1 MMFNGDMIKAATKA
15 GEGSVIEQLVAS
27 GGSAR
32 EKVNRLFYA
41 GLSRGP
47 TSQETRM
54 AMSMIDA
61 RANLGEGLRDVW
73 WVVLNSNE
81 FIFNH

>member
-1 MMFNGDMIKAATKA
+1 MMFNGDMIKTATKA

-27 GGSAR
+27 GGSPR

-41 GLSRGP
+41 GLSRAP

-54 AMSMIDA
+54 AMGMIDD